1 MNGDSAFARS
11 GTGDEN
17 SREVHTPE
25 RAGVPITVSAPAT
38 MDTAKLRWHFF
49 AFGSLLRRKEI
60 VHDERQLEIEEVRF
74 SLSFSC
80 NGMQQR

>member
-1 MNGDSAFARS
+1 
-11 GTGDEN
+11 
-17 SREVHTPE
+17 
-25 RAGVPITVSAPAT
+25 

-60 VHDERQLEIEEVRF
+60 VHDTRQLEIEEVRF
-74 SLSFSC
+74 CFPFSC